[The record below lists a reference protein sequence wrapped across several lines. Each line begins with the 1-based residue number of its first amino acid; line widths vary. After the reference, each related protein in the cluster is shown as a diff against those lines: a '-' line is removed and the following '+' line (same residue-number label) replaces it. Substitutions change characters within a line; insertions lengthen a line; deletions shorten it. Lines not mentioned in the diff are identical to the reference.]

1 MGKHPLNLAFRFLL
15 EITAL
20 VSLGTWGYDLF
31 DHAPGIIA
39 AVIFPLLF
47 ALIWGVFAVKGDPS
61 RSGKTVVNTPGP
73 VRLVL
78 EIILFGVAVFALYK
92 AEFTALAIIFAVA
105 LVVHYLLSWDRV
117 KWLVTGSG
125 V

>member
-15 EITAL
+15 EISAL
-20 VSLGTWGYDLF
+20 VSLGTWGHNLF
-31 DHAPGIIA
+31 DKAPGIIA